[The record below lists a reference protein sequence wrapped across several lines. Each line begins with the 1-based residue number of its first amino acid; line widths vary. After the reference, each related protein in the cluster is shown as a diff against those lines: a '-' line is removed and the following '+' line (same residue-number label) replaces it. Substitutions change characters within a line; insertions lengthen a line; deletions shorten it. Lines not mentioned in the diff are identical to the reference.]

1 MTSLTSNLHIGD
13 ALETL
18 RTLPAETV
26 DMCLT
31 SPPYFR
37 LRDYDAPGQLGLE
50 TSVDTWA
57 ANLGE
62 VCREIRRVLVP
73 TGTFW
78 LNLGDTY
85 TTHARQGAPP
95 KSLALAPERLAR
107 LLQEDGWILRNKI
120 IWAKPNPMPTS
131 VRDRLTATH
140 EVIYLFAKQPCYFFD
155 LDSIRIPHLSK
166 PGSPPSKRSR
176 RPSTEPWRGP
186 NADST
191 TGLAAMKARG
201 VVGHPL
207 GKNPGDLWT
216 LATAAGKGS
225 HHASFPE
232 SLASRCIQAGT
243 PEGRCTICRKPY
255 IRALRRLGEAATR
268 LALAPSCGHQNGMEP
283 GVVLDPFMGSGTT
296 AVVAERLQRQW
307 IGIELNSDF
316 AHEAITRIE
325 TARASPLA

>member
-1 MTSLTSNLHIGD
+1 MTSATNRLHVGD
-13 ALETL
+13 ALITL
-18 RTLPAETV
+18 RRFPTESV

-50 TSVDTWA
+50 ESVDIWA
-57 ANLGE
+57 ATLRE
-62 VCREIRRVLVP
+62 VCREVHRVLVP

-140 EVIYLFAKQPCYFFD
+140 EVIYVFAKQPRYFFD
-155 LDSIRIPHLSK
+155 LDSIRVAHVSK
-166 PGSPPSKRSR
+166 PGSPPGNRSR
-176 RPSTEPWRGP
+176 RPTAERWRGP
-186 NADST
+186 NADSI
-191 TGLAAMKARG
+191 TGLVKMKARG

-207 GKNPGDLWT
+207 GKNPGDVWT
-216 LATAAGKGS
+216 ISTSAGKGS
-225 HHASFPE
+225 HHATFPE
-232 SLASRCIQAGT
+232 SLASRCLQAGT
-243 PEGRCTICRKPY
+243 PEARCVACRKPL
-255 IRALRRLGEAATR
+255 IRAVHRLGETATR
-268 LALAPSCGHQNGMEP
+268 LALKPSCEHRNGTEP
-283 GVVLDPFMGSGTT
+283 GIVLDPFMGSGTT
-296 AVVAERLQRQW
+296 AVVAERLHRQW
-307 IGIELNSDF
+307 IGVELNSDF
-316 AHEAITRIE
+316 AQEAFDRISS
-325 TARASPLA
+325 ARASPAA